1 MPKSLT
7 YAVSTQTPRF
17 QAHGKS
23 EDKIVI
29 DCSPVSFGAH
39 LKVIFLN
46 IWIGLP
52 NTILLVHLFFP
63 HYA

>member
-17 QAHGKS
+17 QADGKS
-23 EDKIVI
+23 EDIVI

-52 NTILLVHLFFP
+52 NTILLAPFFFP